1 MGSKF
6 VTTLLAQ
13 WAVSMPMG
21 DKLNIDLI
29 DLLVGFT
36 LIFLLK
42 QIEGNARRNKHTHP
56 GRSGKR

>member
-1 MGSKF
+1 M
-6 VTTLLAQ
+6 TTLLAQ
-13 WAVSMPMG
+13 RAVSMSMG

-42 QIEGNARRNKHTHP
+42 QIGGNARRNKHTHP